1 MTLKLSRPSF
11 GKIVLYVVLFLVA
24 VMVLINAFLFINGKR
39 ILEGKLSQAIER
51 KVELK
56 KVWFRL
62 PFTLFVEGIKID
74 GIAPAQF
81 VFVELGFSNIF
92 KSEFIIKHF
101 ILSKAVVSLVKN
113 EQGKIELKGLGSAE
127 SKEAVKIQTASAQA
141 ESKPA
146 PQKSR
151 KIIFKDIQ
159 ILSSRFEFV
168 DQSPVTEKENG
179 FNVHRVEI
187 TDLNIKLGRFVLPL
201 QSQSVDFSA
210 AGLLSLPETSF
221 NQKPIKTK
229 GWANIVKKDMNAEL
243 WISEMDKDNSLYA
256 KMISENNNMD
266 VSGTVKMSNF
276 LKNFGKP
283 AEKSESID
291 QVVFGALS
299 SMGVSV
305 GLDFSFQT
313 QMDHL
318 SLTNVSFKGNVVTKP
333 VSTENK
339 EDVAK

>member
-11 GKIVLYVVLFLVA
+11 GKIILYFVLFLVT

-62 PFTLFVEGIKID
+62 PFTLFIEGVKID
-74 GIAPAQF
+74 GVAPAQI

-92 KSEFIIKHF
+92 KSEFVIKHF

-127 SKEAVKIQTASAQA
+127 SKEVVKIQAEPPVQT
-141 ESKPA
+141 ESKTA
-146 PQKSR
+146 PRKSR
-151 KIIFKDIQ
+151 RIIFKDIQ
-159 ILSSRFEFV
+159 IVGSRFEFV
-168 DQSPVTEKENG
+168 DQMPASDKENG
-179 FNVHRVEI
+179 FIHRVEI
-187 TDLNIKLGRFVLPL
+187 TDLNIKLSGFVLPL

-210 AGLLSLPETSF
+210 GGLLSLPDTSF

-256 KMISENNNMD
+256 RMISENNNMD
-266 VSGTVKMSNF
+266 VNGTIKMSNF
-276 LKNFGKP
+276 LKNFAKP
-283 AEKSESID
+283 GEKNESID

-313 QMDHL
+313 QMDHV

-333 VSTENK
+333 VSTEKK
-339 EDVAK
+339 EETAK